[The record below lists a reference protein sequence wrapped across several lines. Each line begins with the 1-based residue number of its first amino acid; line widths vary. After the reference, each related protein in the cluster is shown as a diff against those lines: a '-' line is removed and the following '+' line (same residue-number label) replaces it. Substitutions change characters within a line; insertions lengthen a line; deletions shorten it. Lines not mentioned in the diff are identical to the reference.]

1 MVEFCLSTNQLG
13 YLGAG
18 AALLYALK
26 RLITRIPIDSV
37 LSETASGPHSQ
48 LLVVVTGSTKGI
60 GLSMC
65 KEFLR
70 KNDLVVVSS
79 RNENHVKNAV
89 ENLKKE
95 HSGSQIVGKTA
106 DVTKEEEMLEL
117 CDFASAYFGKPV
129 DVFICNAGI
138 TQQKKNPITQ
148 VSENEI
154 EQIIL
159 TNLVGA
165 INGYKAAA
173 MNMQKN
179 NKTSKGHIFLMEGA
193 GSLGRATPN
202 FASYGVS
209 KAGYL
214 QLLKSLK
221 AEAKEIGVSV
231 HTISPGMVITDLLLG
246 SASGAFA
253 YKIFNILAEMPETV
267 SAYLSR
273 E

>member
-1 MVEFCLSTNQLG
+1 MQASLS
-13 YLGAG
+13 
-18 AALLYALK
+18 K
-26 RLITRIPIDSV
+26 
-37 LSETASGPHSQ
+37 
-48 LLVVVTGSTKGI
+48 
-60 GLSMC
+60 
-65 KEFLR
+65 
-70 KNDLVVVSS
+70 
-79 RNENHVKNAV
+79 
-89 ENLKKE
+89 
-95 HSGSQIVGKTA
+95 
-106 DVTKEEEMLEL
+106 
-117 CDFASAYFGKPV
+117 
-129 DVFICNAGI
+129 
-138 TQQKKNPITQ
+138 KKNPITQ

-231 HTISPGMVITDLLLG
+231 HTISPGMV
-246 SASGAFA
+246 
-253 YKIFNILAEMPETV
+253 V
-267 SAYLSR
+267 
-273 E
+273 